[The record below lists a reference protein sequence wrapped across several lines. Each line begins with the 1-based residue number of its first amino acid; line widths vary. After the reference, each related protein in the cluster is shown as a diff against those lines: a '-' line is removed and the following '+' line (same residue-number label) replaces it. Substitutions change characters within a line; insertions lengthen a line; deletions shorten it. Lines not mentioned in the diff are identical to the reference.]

1 MYSRLLH
8 ALLLYTL
15 ISPAVPTIE
24 LAWAMESWDVLMNIV
39 LSLCSPLVIGVM
51 PSKADSPTIG
61 KE

>member
-8 ALLLYTL
+8 ALLLFNL
-15 ISPAVPTIE
+15 IVPAVPYIE
-24 LAWAMESWDVLMNIV
+24 LAWAMESWDTLMKIV
-39 LSLCSPLVIGVM
+39 LSFCSPLVIGVM